1 VTVTHAAPFH
11 LLADSPDGAPLRIR
25 RTRAGDAWDRTQAES
40 CGVPHP
46 RASRRDG
53 RTPRCR
59 SGCRRSASGDRASVG
74 VVGATGTGKTDL
86 SLRLAEAL
94 AARGRP
100 AEIVNADAM
109 QLYRGMDIGT
119 AKLPVA
125 ERRGIPHHLFDVLEV
140 TDEAA
145 VAAYQ
150 DAARTASQRSSTA
163 ERTPSSSA
171 ARGCTSRASSTTS
184 VSRRTTTSCA
194 HGSKRSSKG
203 GPGPL
208 LERLRALDPATAD
221 RIDAR
226 NARRIVR
233 ALEVA
238 VQGDR
243 GHGAV
248 PAIPCSGTCRRP
260 SSAWRSSVHPRRA
273 PRRAGDPHVA
283 RGLLAEVAALR
294 DRGLE
299 QGVTASRAIGYAQA
313 LAQLAGEL
321 DASEA
326 IAQTQALTRR
336 YARRQVSWFR
346 RYADVRWVAPDVD
359 AVVLADIGG
368 VSEVRTLTV
377 QPEPLLVVQSACSGG
392 QTTRK
397 RSKTISSS
405 SDHSAP
411 RAAATRVQ

>member
-1 VTVTHAAPFH
+1 MT
-11 LLADSPDGAPLRIR
+11 
-25 RTRAGDAWDRTQAES
+25 
-40 CGVPHP
+40 
-46 RASRRDG
+46 G
-53 RTPRCR
+53 RLWC
-59 SGCRRSASGDRASVG
+59 
-74 VVGATGTGKTDL
+74 VVGATGTGKSDL

-94 AARGRP
+94 TARGRP

-119 AKLPVA
+119 AKLSVA

-150 DAARTASQRSSTA
+150 EAARTVISEIFHRGADAILVGGSGLYVSSVVYDF
-163 ERTPSSSA
+163 RFPPHDDIL
-171 ARGCTSRASSTTS
+171 RAQLE
-184 VSRRTTTSCA
+184 A
-194 HGSKRSSKG
+194 DLEKG

-248 PAIPCSGTCRRP
+248 LPADPVLWHVPTTLIG
-260 SSAWRSSVHPRRA
+260 VEVERA
-273 PRRAGDPHVA
+273 TLVA
-283 RGLLAEVAALR
+283 RLDERVTRMWREGLLTEVAALR

-313 LAQLAGEL
+313 LAHVAGEL

-359 AVVLADIGG
+359 AVVLAAS
-368 VSEVRTLTV
+368 V
-377 QPEPLLVVQSACSGG
+377 A
-392 QTTRK
+392 
-397 RSKTISSS
+397 
-405 SDHSAP
+405 
-411 RAAATRVQ
+411 